1 MKFQEPMI
9 GLIERI
15 ARALERL
22 GPIEPQTPDFAD
34 ADAFVFQAGTEGFL
48 AVGEVN
54 RVPPEL
60 LKSIDR
66 NRDTLLTNTGRLGVK
81 L

>member
-1 MKFQEPMI
+1 
-9 GLIERI
+9 
-15 ARALERL
+15 
-22 GPIEPQTPDFAD
+22 
-34 ADAFVFQAGTEGFL
+34 L

-60 LKSIDR
+60 LKGIDR